1 LTLLFKKKYVSM
13 ILNGAK
19 TATRRTSRPMVKP
32 GGVYNLRTDF
42 FTYSPHLIQVERLY
56 EQKLGDVTLKDAKK
70 EGYLDPEE
78 FREDWVKLY
87 KDWTSDRY
95 VWVVEF
101 SYLGSIR
108 AFI

>member
-1 LTLLFKKKYVSM
+1 MTLLFKKEYVSQ
-13 ILNGAK
+13 ILDGTK
-19 TATRRTSRPMVKP
+19 TATRRVSRPMVKR

-42 FTYSPHLIQVERLY
+42 FTYIPHLIQIESLY
-56 EQKLGDVTLKDAKK
+56 EQKLGEMSEEDVRR
-70 EGYLDPEE
+70 EGYPTFEE
-78 FREDWVKLY
+78 FRDDWVKLY
-87 KDWTSDRY
+87 RMWVPDMY